1 MLYFLKTKIP
11 RNVKIHYCIPDKDM
25 ATEVHT
31 KNLDGNMT
39 KDSAVTHNMSITSE
53 SSLESSASLKG
64 TNITDKGNNE
74 HLIIKQDK
82 Y

>member
-1 MLYFLKTKIP
+1 
-11 RNVKIHYCIPDKDM
+11 M

-39 KDSAVTHNMSITSE
+39 KDSAVTHNMSITSA
-53 SSLESSASLKG
+53 SPLESSASLKG
-64 TNITDKGNNE
+64 KNITDKGNNE

-82 Y
+82 YYYVLYTSKTKYFIPHIV